1 MIKKIFDAAGSK
13 PTLGVALGGGA
24 VKGAVHIGVL
34 QALQEADLRPDFIS
48 GTSIGAMV
56 GTLYAFGKQPDEIA
70 KLAKNMD
77 WLDITS
83 YTFSKFG
90 ILSNKSI
97 RKIMIDQIGEKN
109 LEDSP
114 IPLAIIAA
122 DVATGERVVLK
133 SGSAAD
139 AVMASTC
146 IPGIFVPVKLNDRL
160 LVDGG
165 IVEQVPISSL
175 KEMGADYILGIDVSG
190 AGKLRNPGGI
200 IEVVLNSIE
209 IAVRH
214 QARLHT
220 AEADALIS
228 LDVRQHGKPGEANVS
243 RLVDEGYTATQNA
256 LEKIRT
262 GLADKE
268 PSPVEVL
275 ARKIKSWREKT

>member
-1 MIKKIFDAAGSK
+1 MIRKLFDSSAARPS
-13 PTLGVALGGGA
+13 LGIALGGGA

-34 QALQEADLRPDFIS
+34 KALQEAELPVDFIS

-56 GTLYAFGKQPDEIA
+56 GTLYAFGKEPEEIA
-70 KLAKNMD
+70 DLAKDMN

-90 ILSNKSI
+90 ILSNKAI
-97 RKIMIDQIGEKN
+97 RKIMIKEIGDVN

-122 DVATGERVVLK
+122 DVSTGDRVVFK
-133 SGSAAD
+133 KGSAAD

-146 IPGIFVPVKLNDRL
+146 IPGVFVPVQLDGRL

-175 KEMGADYILGIDVSG
+175 RNMGADYILGIDLSG
-190 AGKLRNPGGI
+190 AQKLQKPKGI
-200 IEVVLNSIE
+200 IDVILNSIE

-214 QARLHT
+214 QAMLHT
-220 AEADALIS
+220 EDADAVIS
-228 LDVRQHGKPGEANVS
+228 LDVRQHGRPGEANVT
-243 RLVDEGYTATQNA
+243 RLVEEGYKAAREN
-256 LEKIRT
+256 LERIRT
-262 GLADKE
+262 GLAQKE
-268 PSPVEVL
+268 PSPLDVIKQ
-275 ARKIKSWREKT
+275 KIKAWQTKE